1 MQKVMTII
9 KIDIHLSPVNFAAG
23 VCFQKVELRIL
34 ELILNYLF
42 LSEISVYHYHLK
54 KQDYL
59 QLGQSSPLDSFKI
72 PTSFYKTQAV
82 EEKNNS
88 KFILQKCGKWQEH
101 GTLHKTVIYN
111 YRHLPLL
118 FDGLSLYFFYMP
130 NSFPHLGN

>member
-54 KQDYL
+54 K
-59 QLGQSSPLDSFKI
+59 
-72 PTSFYKTQAV
+72 
-82 EEKNNS
+82 
-88 KFILQKCGKWQEH
+88 
-101 GTLHKTVIYN
+101 
-111 YRHLPLL
+111 
-118 FDGLSLYFFYMP
+118 
-130 NSFPHLGN
+130 

>member
-1 MQKVMTII
+1 MIAWTSNQGSVFQWCARLQDEILSYFYLVNWFWSLDLGLVLLMQKVMTII

-59 QLGQSSPLDSFKI
+59 LVKKTIKQISSSL
-72 PTSFYKTQAV
+72 TLNLN
-82 EEKNNS
+82 ENNS
-88 KFILQKCGKWQEH
+88 NLFF
-101 GTLHKTVIYN
+101 
-111 YRHLPLL
+111 PLSSI
-118 FDGLSLYFFYMP
+118 FLYM
-130 NSFPHLGN
+130 